1 MIHVTAL
8 SLFDAG
14 NLILGSAGFR
24 DLLFYIICS
33 KMCSNRNNRNTDI
46 SERTQWDD
54 IFPPLEY
61 HRPGV
66 ELGQM
71 VNSPRA
77 DASVEPLDN
86 YASRLRRSSRN
97 AKSPQQVA
105 PTLPASQGGKSS
117 CELSF

>member
-1 MIHVTAL
+1 M
-8 SLFDAG
+8 SD
-14 NLILGSAGFR
+14 
-24 DLLFYIICS
+24 
-33 KMCSNRNNRNTDI
+33 RNNRNTNI

-66 ELGQM
+66 ESRQM

-86 YASRLRRSSRN
+86 YASRLRRSSKN
-97 AKSPQQVA
+97 AKSTQQAA
-105 PTLPASQGGKSS
+105 PSPPASQGSKTSS
-117 CELSF
+117 ELSFGIAGQIR